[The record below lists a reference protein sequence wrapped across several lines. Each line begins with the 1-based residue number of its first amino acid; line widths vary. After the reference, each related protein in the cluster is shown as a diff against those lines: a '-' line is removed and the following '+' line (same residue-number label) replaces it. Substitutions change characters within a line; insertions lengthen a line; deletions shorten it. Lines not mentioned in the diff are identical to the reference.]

1 MSKKQAL
8 PKKTSIQSFLSC
20 LFLLSSCEPEQ
31 EESQVPTP
39 GNELSVQKVILAI
52 ESTDRPGKSVAE
64 KEDLENYLSEKLKR
78 SVETTMPPDSTD
90 LSESFRS
97 AKIDL
102 AYLSPRDAVPIL
114 DQKVASALL
123 VRLAGDKSDKSI
135 WLCRKE
141 KDYADI
147 SEAKG
152 KAVAFANRASDPGCL
167 IPVWDLSKRN
177 LIGSDRALTDFFSQ
191 VIYGDNSGTVLKKVQ
206 NGEVEAAA
214 VGSYA
219 FEGLDEK
226 QKAQLR
232 IFQEQGPLPTKV
244 LCIRSSISASDR
256 AIIKQAFMDLNSDNP
271 ELVQRV
277 FNGTLANPEKGHL
290 DVTREALQAIKS
302 VKP

>member
-8 PKKTSIQSFLSC
+8 PKKTTIQSFLSC
-20 LFLLSSCEPEQ
+20 LFLLSSCGPEQ
-31 EESQVPTP
+31 EKNQVPTP

-78 SVETTMPPDSTD
+78 SVETTMPPDPTE

-97 AKIDL
+97 GEIDL
-102 AYLSPRDAVPIL
+102 AYLSPWDAVPIL
-114 DQKVASALL
+114 DQQVASAFL
-123 VRLAGDKSDKSI
+123 VRLAGDKPDKSI
-135 WLCRKE
+135 WLCRKD

-147 SEAKG
+147 SQAKG
-152 KAVAFANRASDPGCL
+152 KAVAFANRASALGCL

-191 VIYGDNSGTVLKKVQ
+191 VIYGDDSGSVLKKVL
-206 NGEVEAAA
+206 NGDVEAAA

-232 IFQEQGPLPTKV
+232 IFQEQGPVPTDV

-256 AIIKQAFMDLNSDNP
+256 AIIEQAFMDMNTDNT
-271 ELVQRV
+271 ELARRV
-277 FNGTLANPEKGHL
+277 FNGTLATPEKGHL
-290 DVTREALQAIKS
+290 DVTREALRAIKA